1 MADILNITDEPIF
14 DDRIVKFE
22 IHTYNP
28 YANTTF
34 EHSDKIPIQQQDL
47 YTLPCDSF
55 LYIEG
60 KLMMKKKNDEISTT
74 LGNNCVAF
82 IFHEIWYE
90 LNGVEIDRNR
100 NVGIINIIKNASMTY
115 DKVLIALNA
124 GWNFKSDTE
133 EGYFNFCRIICFCE
147 DYKRVVINALHEM
160 ILLAILR
167 FFHFS
172 GVFI

>member
-1 MADILNITDEPIF
+1 
-14 DDRIVKFE
+14 
-22 IHTYNP
+22 
-28 YANTTF
+28 
-34 EHSDKIPIQQQDL
+34 
-47 YTLPCDSF
+47 
-55 LYIEG
+55 
-60 KLMMKKKNDEISTT
+60 
-74 LGNNCVAF
+74 
-82 IFHEIWYE
+82 
-90 LNGVEIDRNR
+90 VEIDRNR